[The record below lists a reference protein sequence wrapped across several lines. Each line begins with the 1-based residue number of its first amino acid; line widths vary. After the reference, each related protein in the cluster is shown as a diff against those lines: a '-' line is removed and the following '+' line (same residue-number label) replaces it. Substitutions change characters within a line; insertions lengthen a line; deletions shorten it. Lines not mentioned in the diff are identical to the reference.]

1 MHMRNIMDLQYQTM
15 KTPWV
20 LTFVGPVMTLVS
32 LFLPYASA
40 KDADQGAALS
50 QLLGDDAAHPSMV
63 GFARIYLAHAGN
75 EVPTAQA
82 YLTVGL
88 TGAIA
93 AIAMV
98 ALLFAAFR
106 KAIPVAVLSVL
117 LCMAHRLQEYDFSDR
132 GIVPSDTYAWGI
144 GHHLLFAAVLVTMSG
159 GIWFALDKRRVRK
172 ELAEAEQHGE
182 TVQRRGA

>member
-1 MHMRNIMDLQYQTM
+1 MRSIMDLQYQTM
-15 KTPWV
+15 RTPWIMA
-20 LTFVGPVMTLVS
+20 LVGPVLALVS

-75 EVPTAQA
+75 EVSSAQA
-82 YLTVGL
+82 YLTAGL

-98 ALLFAAFR
+98 ALLFAAFK
-106 KAIPVAVLSVL
+106 KAIPVAVLSAL
-117 LCMAHRLQEYDFSDR
+117 LCMAHRMQEYDFSDR
-132 GIVPSDTYAWGI
+132 GIVPSDTYSWGI
-144 GHHLLFAAVLVTMSG
+144 GQHLLFVAVIVTMSG
-159 GIWFALDKRRVRK
+159 GIWLALDKRRVRK
-172 ELAEAEQHGE
+172 ALVEAAENVKTEQKC
-182 TVQRRGA
+182 